1 MKQKVQEELKQEV
14 IKRIYGEFKDYR
26 QNLLNESS
34 TDLIADAYKIETF
47 SSLYEILLEKSTQ
60 LSDVAL
66 LNLLNMGTGI
76 LEGLYEKWLGIKDSS
91 FDELD
96 NYVEHELD
104 ELEGYGFYEAI

>member
-34 TDLIADAYKIETF
+34 ADLIADAYKIETF

-76 LEGLYEKWLGIKDSS
+76 LEGLYNEFYRQYLNK

-96 NYVEHELD
+96 NYIEHELD
-104 ELEGYGFYEAI
+104 ELEGYGLYEAV